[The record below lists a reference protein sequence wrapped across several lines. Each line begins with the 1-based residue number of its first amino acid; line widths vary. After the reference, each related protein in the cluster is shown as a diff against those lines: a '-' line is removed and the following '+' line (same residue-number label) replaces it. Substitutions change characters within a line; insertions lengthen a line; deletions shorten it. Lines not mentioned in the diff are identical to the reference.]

1 MRKRCL
7 LFLVAGLTGFAAE
20 SAAPMPRS
28 IEARREMM
36 RKNAYL
42 GEWQEVHGD
51 VAFTLSFA
59 ANGWG
64 VFKSEKLRAAKW
76 KSVQE
81 AFRVYGIAVMSDC
94 I

>member
-20 SAAPMPRS
+20 PAVPMPRTLEFRKEMMEWRS
-28 IEARREMM
+28 YAGVWEARHYDET
-36 RKNAYL
+36 L
-42 GEWQEVHGD
+42 
-51 VAFTLSFA
+51 TLSFA
-59 ANGWG
+59 SNGWG